1 MRNKIQIMTAL
12 ALLWMWA
19 LPAKAQESDTLNRYL
34 QVAAENNPQVKA
46 RFNEYYAA
54 LERVPQVGALP
65 DPQAMFGYY
74 IMPVET
80 GLGTRTFDVDVS
92 QSFPWFGTLKARKD
106 EASQR
111 AAARYQAFLQEK
123 NDLFFDVKTLFYR
136 LYAVQAAINIT
147 REYLT
152 VLERDERVAL
162 SRVESGRAS
171 MADVLRVQMENK
183 ERTEQLESLQDD
195 KETLAAEFNALLNRP
210 VNETVLVP
218 DTIPLLHITQSQQ
231 AMADSIIARNPALQ
245 ILRQQEEA
253 SESSIEVARKEGMPS
268 FGLGLSYAAMTPR
281 NNVEMPRRNGQ
292 DMLMPMASISIPLN
306 RSKYKAQVR
315 EAEFM
320 RESIRNDLVNTENQ
334 LHTELVQAVNQNR
347 DARRK
352 VELYRQLVQQAQQTL
367 NIITSAYTGGEESY
381 EELLRMEQQIL
392 NYQLE
397 LEYARATQNTAVARL
412 QRLMASEIE

>member
-1 MRNKIQIMTAL
+1 MKNKIQITTAL

-19 LPAKAQESDTLNRYL
+19 LPAKAQEADTLNRYL
-34 QVAAENNPQVKA
+34 QIAAENNPQVKA

-74 IMPVET
+74 LMPVET
-80 GLGTRTFDVDVS
+80 GLGTRTFDVQLS
-92 QSFPWFGTLKARKD
+92 QSFPWFGMLKARKD
-106 EASQR
+106 EASQM

-136 LYAVQAAINIT
+136 LYAVQAGINIT

-162 SRVESGRAS
+162 TRVGAGRAS
-171 MADVLRVQMENK
+171 MADVLRVQMESK

-195 KETLAAEFNALLNRP
+195 METLAAEFNALLNRSAD
-210 VNETVLVP
+210 ETVLVP
-218 DTIPLLHITQSQQ
+218 DTIPLLHVTQTQQ
-231 AMADSIIARNPALQ
+231 AMIDSITARNPALQ
-245 ILRQQEEA
+245 ILREQEEA
-253 SESSIEVARKEGMPS
+253 NESSIEVARKEGMPS

-281 NNVEMPRRNGQ
+281 NNVEVPRNGQ
-292 DMLMPMASISIPLN
+292 DMLMPMATISIPLY

-320 RESIRNDLVNTENQ
+320 RESIQHELINTENQ
-334 LHTELVQAVNQNR
+334 LRTELVQAVNQNR
-347 DARRK
+347 DAQRK

-367 NIITSAYTGGEESY
+367 NIITSAYTGGQEGY

-397 LEYARATQNTAVARL
+397 LEYARANQNTAVARL
-412 QRLMASEIE
+412 QKLMASEIE